1 MRLTI
6 TQLKEMKSR
15 GERIAMLTAYDYP
28 TARVLDDAG
37 ANMLLVGDSMGTV
50 VYGYDTTLKV
60 TLEDIIRHTGAVV
73 RGSSNALV
81 VADMPFLTYQVSID
95 EAVRNAGRL
104 LQEGGAQAV
113 KLEGGIPMAPTI
125 RRIVDC
131 GIPVMAHLGLTPQS
145 VNQLGGYKVQGKTV
159 EIAERLVADAH
170 AVEAAG
176 AFGVV
181 LECVPAPLA
190 EYISSR
196 IRIPTVGIGAGAG
209 CDGQVQVIHDLLG
222 LFNDFVPRHAKRY
235 AELRPTIEAAAR
247 QYIEDVKSGAFPT
260 ERESFTMDR
269 SVLDAIREPELS
281 ATRLP

>member
-37 ANMLLVGDSMGTV
+37 AHMLLVGDSMGTV
-50 VYGYDTTLKV
+50 VYGYDTTIKV

-73 RGSSNALV
+73 RGSAKALV
-81 VADMPFLTYQVSID
+81 VADMPFLSYQVSVD

-113 KLEGGIPMAPTI
+113 KLEGGIPRAPTI

-145 VNQLGGYKVQGKTV
+145 VNQLGGYKVQGRTV
-159 EIAERLVADAH
+159 EVAERLVRDAL

-176 AFGVV
+176 AFGLV
-181 LECVPAPLA
+181 LECVPAPLS

-196 IRIPTVGIGAGAG
+196 LAIPTVGIGAGAG

-222 LFNDFVPRHAKRY
+222 LFDDFIPR
-235 AELRPTIEAAAR
+235 
-247 QYIEDVKSGAFPT
+247 
-260 ERESFTMDR
+260 
-269 SVLDAIREPELS
+269 
-281 ATRLP
+281 